1 MGLIVED
8 RDGVIDLRER
18 KRKGKE
24 EEGKGDKR
32 VNWGRG
38 RCRMV
43 LEGMGEEFKS
53 LQVDEE
59 R

>member
-24 EEGKGDKR
+24 EEGKGKE
-32 VNWGRG
+32 GRQ
-38 RCRMV
+38 
-43 LEGMGEEFKS
+43 KS
-53 LQVDEE
+53 
-59 R
+59 